1 MFTARVALALAERHH
16 VEMPIVREVCAVLF
30 DGKEPGRAV
39 SELMERAARH
49 ELDQA

>member
-1 MFTARVALALAERHH
+1 
-16 VEMPIVREVCAVLF
+16 VCAVLF
-30 DGKEPGRAV
+30 GGKQPAGAV